1 MNLNIINE
9 LQSQSDL
16 KMEYK
21 YEEFDWCLND
31 RGKAGIGNREL
42 AYSIRI
48 SSVKSSEIRKYYLN
62 KYLIDSL
69 KTDEDLKLSD
79 FDIDSFEVDEIKKTL
94 QIKDMIISIENIKSK
109 EIVNFC
115 LSKIDTKNKQTST
128 IFLKIIK
135 NIINDPNRVYTL
147 NFNSFSSLHP
157 TYQLHIII
165 YTFSSS
171 LKLYSINNLKE
182 IFKQFS
188 TNKSNLLELINKMIE
203 TNNCDNLDYILQNKE
218 YNLSSSEYK
227 KLKEYA
233 LSLRLFDIMR
243 ILTKNESHDFILYD
257 D

>member
-1 MNLNIINE
+1 MNLNIIKE

-42 AYSIRI
+42 AYSIRV
-48 SSVKSSEIRKYYLN
+48 SSVKSDEIRKFYLN

-79 FDIDSFEVDEIKKTL
+79 FDIDSFEVDEIKKIL
-94 QIKDMIISIENIKSK
+94 KIKEMIINIENIKSK

-115 LSKIDTKNKQTST
+115 LSKIDKKNKETS
-128 IFLKIIK
+128 IILLKIIK
-135 NIINDPNRVYTL
+135 NIINDPNRVYIL
-147 NFNSFSSLHP
+147 NFNSFATLNP
-157 TYQLHIII
+157 VYQLNIMI

-188 TNKSNLLELINKMIE
+188 SNKPNLLELINKMIE
-203 TNNCDNLDYILQNKE
+203 INNYDNLDYILTNKE
-218 YNLSSSEYK
+218 SKLNSIEYE
-227 KLKEYA
+227 KLKNYA
-233 LSLRLFDIMR
+233 LRLRLFEIVR
-243 ILTKNESHDFILYD
+243 IIIKFESHDFILCD